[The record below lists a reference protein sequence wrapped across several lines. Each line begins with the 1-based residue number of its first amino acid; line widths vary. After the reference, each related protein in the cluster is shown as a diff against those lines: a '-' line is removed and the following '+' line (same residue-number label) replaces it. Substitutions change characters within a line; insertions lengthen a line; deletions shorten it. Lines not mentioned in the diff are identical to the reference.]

1 MDRRGLGLGFS
12 TVQCIHDVQ
21 WQLNIL
27 KVYSGDWRRL
37 RSVYSWGIMVTGA
50 DWDCQ
55 QRWHVQCVH
64 GVHWWLLKET
74 GVVYSSWC
82 ALVTVEGEWGCLQ
95 FSWVHVVHWWL
106 PKESGVVYSSV
117 CSWCAVVTA
126 EGDWGCLQFS
136 VFMVYSGDWSRVG
149 LSAKVTRG
157 DWDCLQFSVFM
168 LCSRHFRLLAASR
181 GGELKLV
188 FTATGFT
195 GSCQFVLRAAMKID
209 LSDRETFSLQT
220 SCQ

>member
-1 MDRRGLGLGFS
+1 M
-12 TVQCIHDVQ
+12 
-21 WQLNIL
+21 
-27 KVYSGDWRRL
+27 
-37 RSVYSWGIMVTGA
+37 
-50 DWDCQ
+50 
-55 QRWHVQCVH
+55 
-64 GVHWWLLKET
+64 
-74 GVVYSSWC
+74 
-82 ALVTVEGEWGCLQ
+82 
-95 FSWVHVVHWWL
+95 
-106 PKESGVVYSSV
+106 
-117 CSWCAVVTA
+117 TA

-157 DWDCLQFSVFM
+157 DWDCLQFGVFM

-220 SCQ
+220 SCLTLLHNVRTLILC